1 MPSEKPYIVV
11 TALLNSGA
19 RPAPITLSHGDAM
32 DRAFSASDAHDLA
45 GLDIVEL
52 PVAPKPFSA
61 LRKALELADGTVAL
75 YDVFPLAS
83 HLEPEVRKVAA
94 QFLAAEALW
103 TLEEQG
109 QLGGVPLNVRL
120 DLPKGWDKDPKA
132 IHARLMEAGALDLST
147 QAVEVFKAIKTT
159 WDATPPAPP
168 PQHAFHDPQS
178 DAREESSAGTVKAP
192 PVVEKKGAPA
202 TAAAPE
208 APVEAE
214 EAPAAAAA
222 EPSVAE
228 PPAAEETPAAV
239 AVEAPTEA
247 ATEAPTDEPTSDAEP
262 EPTA

>member
-19 RPAPITLSHGDAM
+19 RPAPVTLSHGDAM
-32 DRAFSASDAHDLA
+32 DRAFAASDEHDLA

-52 PVAPKPFSA
+52 PVAPKPFAA

-120 DLPKGWDKDPKA
+120 DLPDGWEKDPRA
-132 IHARLMEAGALDLST
+132 IHAKLMEAGALDLST
-147 QAVEVFKAIKTT
+147 HAVEIFKAIKTA
-159 WDATPPAPP
+159 WDATPALPP
-168 PQHAFHDPQS
+168 THHAFYEVQS
-178 DAREESSAGTVKAP
+178 DVREESTSAGSVR
-192 PVVEKKGAPA
+192 
-202 TAAAPE
+202 
-208 APVEAE
+208 
-214 EAPAAAAA
+214 APAAAPAEAA
-222 EPSVAE
+222 PAE
-228 PPAAEETPAAV
+228 AEATPTDAEAAPAEAAPAETSAPA
-239 AVEAPTEA
+239 EAAPAEA
-247 ATEAPTDEPTSDAEP
+247 ATEDPTTSA
-262 EPTA
+262 